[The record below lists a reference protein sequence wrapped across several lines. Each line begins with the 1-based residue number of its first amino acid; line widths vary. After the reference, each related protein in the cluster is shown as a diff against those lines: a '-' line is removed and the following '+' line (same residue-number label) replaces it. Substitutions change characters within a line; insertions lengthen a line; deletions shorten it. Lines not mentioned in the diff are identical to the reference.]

1 MENLVDYGAANLI
14 THKGCMDGSGCAI
27 LHRVLGGQNVYYV
40 NPGHDATDR
49 VVKDLLVDQ
58 NKQVLAV
65 DISISMKLAQKLFVN
80 KLSSMTLPFLMLDH
94 HKTALPLTALQLPF
108 LQVCNNTACGCRM
121 LYEAVMEDGKNKEKL
136 LPYKDL
142 IEFIDDHD
150 RWIKHYRESED
161 LALFH
166 NVFGQKKFVERFV
179 KNPSPVFSSEEK
191 FLIALEKEKMEEEIA
206 DKKKAVQSQIHNR
219 KIKGKDYRIGFL
231 YGVRFASS
239 TGAALYSDPEL
250 NLDAVIMVGGNTI
263 SMRAAKMSEIDL
275 SEIAALNGGG
285 GHAKASGFPL
295 SFLLGTELIEFV
307 IDRMTWE
314 NEYANT

>member
-1 MENLVDYGAANLI
+1 MENLVDYSAASLI

-27 LHRVLGGQNVYYV
+27 LYKVLGGQNVYYT
-40 NPGHDATDR
+40 NPGHDSTDR
-49 VVKDLLVDQ
+49 VVKDLLIDQ

-65 DISISMKLAQKLFVN
+65 DVSISMKLAQELFTDR
-80 KLSSMTLPFLMLDH
+80 LSSKTLPFLMLDH
-94 HKTALPLTALQLPF
+94 HKTALPLMDLQVPF
-108 LQVCNNTACGCRM
+108 IHVCNNTACGCRM
-121 LYEAVMEDGKNKEKL
+121 LYEAISEDGKDKEKL
-136 LPYKDL
+136 LAYKDL
-142 IEFIDDHD
+142 IELIDDHD
-150 RWIKHYRESED
+150 RWIKHYKESDD

-179 KNPSPVFSSEEK
+179 KNPSPIFTSEER

-206 DKKKAVQSQIHNR
+206 DKRKAVQSHIYNR
-219 KIKGKDYRIGFL
+219 TIKGKSYRIGFL

-263 SMRAAKMSEIDL
+263 SMRASKTSEIDL
-275 SEIAALNGGG
+275 SEIAALNAGG

-295 SFLLGTELIEFV
+295 SYLLGTELIEFV
-307 IDRMTWE
+307 IKKMRLE
-314 NEYANT
+314 

>member
-27 LHRVLGGQNVYYV
+27 LYKVLGGQNVYYV

-65 DISISMKLAQKLFVN
+65 DISISAKLAKELFTKNV
-80 KLSSMTLPFLMLDH
+80 TLPFLMLDH
-94 HKTALPLTALQLPF
+94 HKTALPLLDLNIPCIH
-108 LQVCNNTACGCRM
+108 VCNNTACGCRM
-121 LYEAVMEDGKNKEKL
+121 LYETVMEDGQNKEKL

-150 RWIKHYRESED
+150 RWIKHYRESDD

-191 FLIALEKEKMEEEIA
+191 FLIALEKEKMEEEIT
-206 DKKKAVQSQIHNR
+206 DKKKAVQANIYNR

-307 IDRMTWE
+307 IAKMRLE
-314 NEYANT
+314 